1 MPLITFLVKLD
12 TVDICMTLVAIFM
25 FIRVRFCDKKQLI
38 HSLFLT
44 ILDRLSGLEVRRRM
58 YQYDCHKK

>member
-25 FIRVRFCDKKQLI
+25 FIRIGICDKK
-38 HSLFLT
+38 
-44 ILDRLSGLEVRRRM
+44 
-58 YQYDCHKK
+58 